1 VAGSHQPRR
10 SNGDS
15 DLSSIE
21 YDASMATNPG
31 RHPFDDEIEEML
43 ADREFVEKTR
53 EVIAARRRGDVPTH
67 DHADVVREMRR
78 RGVPLDD
85 GSEEDAPPGPP
96 A

>member
-1 VAGSHQPRR
+1 
-10 SNGDS
+10 
-15 DLSSIE
+15 
-21 YDASMATNPG
+21 MATNPD

-85 GSEEDAPPGPP
+85 GSEEDAPPRPP